1 MEHIY
6 MRFPGGRS
14 RCLTLS
20 YDDGVQQDVRL
31 CGLMKQYGIAGTFNI
46 STGVYVKEGHAFQP
60 GRIHRRFSYSEATA
74 AYSNEPL
81 FEVATHSAT
90 HPHLNRLPAAQV
102 TWEIL
107 SDRRNI
113 EQQFGALCRGHAYPY
128 GAYNDQVIAS
138 LKACGIVYARTVKN
152 TGLFGLP
159 DDFYQWHPT
168 CHHNDPKLME
178 LADTFLADTEY
189 RLPRLF
195 YLWGHSFEFES
206 DDNWHVIEEF
216 FQKVANR
223 DTVWYATNI
232 EIYDYVAAYAQ
243 LIWNADCTAVH
254 NPTATDVW
262 FLAGK
267 QIYGVKAGQTLTL

>member
-1 MEHIY
+1 MTY
-6 MRFPGGRS
+6 QQVRQ
-14 RCLTLS
+14 CL
-20 YDDGVQQDVRL
+20 QDV
-31 CGLMKQYGIAGTFNI
+31 
-46 STGVYVKEGHAFQP
+46 
-60 GRIHRRFSYSEATA
+60 
-74 AYSNEPL
+74 
-81 FEVATHSAT
+81 
-90 HPHLNRLPAAQV
+90 
-102 TWEIL
+102 
-107 SDRRNI
+107 
-113 EQQFGALCRGHAYPY
+113 
-128 GAYNDQVIAS
+128 
-138 LKACGIVYARTVKN
+138 GIVYARSLSGDN
-152 TGLFGLP
+152 TLFRMP
-159 DDFYQWHPT
+159 EDWYAWNPSAHHANPNVVSYAEEFVAIDFS
-168 CHHNDPKLME
+168 KLSS
-178 LADTFLADTEY
+178 AWRY
-189 RLPRLF
+189 PRLF